1 MNLGKI
7 SGIGKIRNIPKIGE
21 IPRTRKAK
29 VETIPARPRGGVY
42 YGTAEDKLEKAALQG
57 VPGTLPERI
66 IWKWLLDKDYLFVG
80 QYAESGGNMVVGGAV
95 VDFLVYDIAGKPTAM
110 RIMGDY
116 WHGPKFP
123 QRQARDDEQYYR
135 LVSMGYLVVDLW
147 EHDIYQAVEQDRLT
161 AYIMDEVF
169 SA

>member
-1 MNLGKI
+1 MSLGKI
-7 SGIGKIRNIPKIGE
+7 RGIGKVRKIAKISE
-21 IPRTRKAK
+21 IHRPRKAK
-29 VETIPARPRGGVY
+29 VDPIPAHPRSGVR
-42 YGTAEDKLEKAALQG
+42 YGVEEDKLEKAALQG

-66 IWKWLLDKDYLFVG
+66 IWKWLLDHDYSFIG
-80 QYAESGGNMVVGGAV
+80 QYAESGGNLVVGGAV

-123 QRQARDDEQYYR
+123 TRQARDDEQYYR

-147 EHDIYQAVEQDRLT
+147 EHDIYDAVKRDRLT
-161 AYIMDEVF
+161 PYIMDAVF